1 MGNENKWEYDY
12 SSQNRPEGGTGY
24 PNVGSSGMN
33 TANQYNDPQPE
44 ASAAEPETAGGA
56 GGTTP
61 PVQPVQPQ
69 PGAKPPRKKKKG
81 TGRRIAR
88 SAVALVLAGV
98 MLLLCGCGGMTTDDA
113 MDYVQSALDC
123 GYKAEVKK
131 YAKITETT
139 EKEAKKE
146 YETNLDN
153 SMKEAGFDETGVS
166 DELKANYRKLFEKM
180 LKSANY
186 KVGEVKEAGDDE
198 FKVSVEVQPFTA
210 FSTVSEELDN
220 WVTDTYSNIEYV
232 PSDEELN
239 EAIMKK
245 MYELMDE
252 KMNNPTY
259 GDKTTV
265 TVNVKVDKDGAY
277 YIPQKDLTAVD
288 DALFPED
295 AL

>member
-1 MGNENKWEYDY
+1 M
-12 SSQNRPEGGTGY
+12 
-24 PNVGSSGMN
+24 
-33 TANQYNDPQPE
+33 
-44 ASAAEPETAGGA
+44 
-56 GGTTP
+56 
-61 PVQPVQPQ
+61 
-69 PGAKPPRKKKKG
+69 RKRG
-81 TGRRIAR
+81 
-88 SAVALVLAGV
+88 VLAAMLTGV
-98 MLLLCGCGGMTTDDA
+98 MLVLCGCGGMTTDEA
-113 MDYVQSALDC
+113 KDYVKSALDC

>member
-1 MGNENKWEYDY
+1 M
-12 SSQNRPEGGTGY
+12 
-24 PNVGSSGMN
+24 
-33 TANQYNDPQPE
+33 
-44 ASAAEPETAGGA
+44 
-56 GGTTP
+56 
-61 PVQPVQPQ
+61 
-69 PGAKPPRKKKKG
+69 
-81 TGRRIAR
+81 
-88 SAVALVLAGV
+88 
-98 MLLLCGCGGMTTDDA
+98 LCGCGGMTTDEA
-113 MDYVQSALDC
+113 KDYVKSALDA
-123 GYKAEVKK
+123 GYKAEFKE
-131 YAKITETT
+131 YAEITDST

-153 SMKEAGFDETGVS
+153 SM
-166 DELKANYRKLFEKM
+166 
-180 LKSANY
+180 
-186 KVGEVKEAGDDE
+186 KEAGDDE